1 MRAWRLCL
9 KTRPYSQF
17 DGVRFAAIDG
27 NSIVEEHGAPSACPI
42 RSHIGRPLWWCTGVG
57 DMGGS
62 PPPSDKQETTRAFVD
77 AGADLVLGGICMWGG
92 HSATL
97 STALETLPLEDW
109 DAFCREPFL
118 F

>member
-42 RSHIGRPLWWCTGVG
+42 RSHVGPTFVVVHRGGRYGRLTPT
-57 DMGGS
+57 
-62 PPPSDKQETTRAFVD
+62 Q
-77 AGADLVLGGICMWGG
+77 
-92 HSATL
+92 
-97 STALETLPLEDW
+97 
-109 DAFCREPFL
+109 
-118 F
+118 